1 MNSSAKSK
9 CPWCQTEVK
18 SAAGYCGKCGAYLE
32 IDPSGA
38 IQVQS
43 DKLENTNEA
52 SVGYQF
58 SVSTML
64 LVTTLVAVCV
74 ALFAAAPGLG
84 ILLSII
90 AVPPFIRTLMLV
102 RRRKVKGQEVS
113 TAAKVGLYLGSL
125 GVTLVI
131 TYVTLI
137 ASLLTFCLSCMGVFA
152 AGGGNNETGAFAVAI
167 LLSLAIAGLL
177 VWAFSKWVRYRW
189 QRDLQK

>member
-1 MNSSAKSK
+1 M
-9 CPWCQTEVK
+9 K

-38 IQVQS
+38 IQVQP
-43 DKLENTNEA
+43 DKRADINEA

-113 TAAKVGLYLGSL
+113 PAAKVGLYLGSL

-131 TYVTLI
+131 TYVTLF
-137 ASLLTFCLSCMGVFA
+137 ASILTFCLSCVGIFA
-152 AGGGNNETGAFAVAI
+152 VSGGSGEQGAFLIATIMSLAVAGLI
-167 LLSLAIAGLL
+167 L
-177 VWAFSKWVRYRW
+177 WAFSSWVRHRW
-189 QRDLQK
+189 RRDIQR